1 MEISFGVEIS
11 GMALTFG
18 LEMGGIALSF
28 KVEMGGISGT
38 KVSFDVNGTTI
49 FWVLATP
56 EIVDCSISFKPGST
70 SKEKMM
76 K

>member
-1 MEISFGVEIS
+1 MG
-11 GMALTFG
+11 GMALSFLLAMSG
-18 LEMGGIALSF
+18 MGLSF

-38 KVSFDVNGTTI
+38 KASFDVNGTKI

>member
-1 MEISFGVEIS
+1 
-11 GMALTFG
+11 
-18 LEMGGIALSF
+18 
-28 KVEMGGISGT
+28 MGGISGT